1 MDDLKNE
8 ERVATADSNQLIL
21 TNRRILYKSNQE
33 YKSIRLENIT
43 YMELSK
49 RSIPLIL
56 YITVI
61 INVLI
66 PIFYNNDQDGL
77 DDAFKLAGS
86 IMVLGLFAYAL
97 IRKRHLLFA
106 TSGGRIDIKASHMS
120 NDECYR
126 FIEYTE
132 HEINA
137 AKSRD
142 AGSVL
147 HN

>member
-21 TNRRILYKSNQE
+21 TNRRILYKSSQQ

-49 RSIPLIL
+49 KPIPVIL
-56 YITVI
+56 YISLI
-61 INVLI
+61 ISLMLPLFFNS
-66 PIFYNNDQDGL
+66 DQDGL
-77 DDAFKLAGS
+77 DDAFRFAGS
-86 IMVLGLFAYAL
+86 IMLLGIFAYAL
-97 IRKRHLLFA
+97 IRRRNLMFG
-106 TSGGRIDIKASHMS
+106 TSGGRIEIKAGHMS

-132 HEINA
+132 NEINSTKPHEGA
-137 AKSRD
+137 
-142 AGSVL
+142 VL
-147 HN
+147 HR

>member
-21 TNRRILYKSNQE
+21 TNRRVLYKSGQL

-49 RSIPLIL
+49 KPIPVIL
-56 YITVI
+56 YVALI
-61 INVLI
+61 ISLLLPLFFNS
-66 PIFYNNDQDGL
+66 DQDGL
-77 DDAFKLAGS
+77 DDAFRFAGG
-86 IMVLGLFAYAL
+86 IMLTGIFTYVL
-97 IRKRHLLFA
+97 IKRRNLLFG
-106 TSGGRIDIKASHMS
+106 TSGGKIEIKAGHMS

-132 HEINA
+132 HAINSTKPHDTA
-137 AKSRD
+137 TVVHD
-142 AGSVL
+142 
-147 HN
+147 